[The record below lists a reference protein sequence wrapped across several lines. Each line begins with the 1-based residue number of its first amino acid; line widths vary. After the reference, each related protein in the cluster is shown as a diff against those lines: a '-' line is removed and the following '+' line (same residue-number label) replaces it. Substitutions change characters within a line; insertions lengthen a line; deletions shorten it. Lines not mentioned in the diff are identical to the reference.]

1 MKKNVNY
8 KFFEIFWGARVTVKN
23 CKGKIATG
31 KKWNEKVE
39 KECKDD
45 IKKKSYRVYFLWK
58 VNLILCLL
66 LTNVNLLLLLFNF

>member
-23 CKGKIATG
+23 CTGKIGTG

-45 IKKKSYRVYFLWK
+45 IKKKVLSR
-58 VNLILCLL
+58 
-66 LTNVNLLLLLFNF
+66 LFFVKS